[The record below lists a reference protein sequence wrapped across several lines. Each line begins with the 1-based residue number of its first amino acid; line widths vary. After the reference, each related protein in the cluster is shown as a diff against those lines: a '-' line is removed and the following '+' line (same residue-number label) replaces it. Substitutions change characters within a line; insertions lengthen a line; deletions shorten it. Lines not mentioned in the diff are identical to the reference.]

1 MLVFGDTEDPVEAVE
16 KGRTQS
22 PPPSGQEEATDQL
35 STVGYC
41 SKLMCCIVGLQGAYL
56 TWGVLQVGCC
66 GAWLFGQCLACMFSW
81 KSHVTVQWYSLGL
94 RPMCAFLVIYNEPKW
109 VGGWVGRTAV

>member
-22 PPPSGQEEATDQL
+22 PLPSGQEEATDQL
-35 STVGYC
+35 STAHYC

-56 TWGVLQVGCC
+56 TWGVLQVGRC
-66 GAWLFGQCLACMFSW
+66 GAWLLLVSCLYVFLEISCYG
-81 KSHVTVQWYSLGL
+81 TVVQPRAEAYVCIP
-94 RPMCAFLVIYNEPKW
+94 RKCQRNHN
-109 VGGWVGRTAV
+109 GGREGG